1 MHDTKRQRLFQSF
14 PTQLASRTM
23 DDSIKERESSPSG
36 EPISE
41 SKPNTRENGP
51 NIPKWRLV
59 CLCISLCFGL
69 FLALL
74 DTSIV
79 ATALYTIGVE
89 FNSLNSVSW
98 VALAY
103 TLSYLGCAVLFA
115 RIGDIA
121 GRKNAYIAAF
131 IVFFAFSIACGFAKT
146 LNQLIAFRAL
156 QGIGGSGLYSLT
168 MVIFPEISPPA
179 MRRWIGSLAGAVV
192 AMSGV
197 LGPVIG
203 GIITRYT
210 SWRWIFW
217 INTPISI
224 VPLIL
229 FYLVWPNET
238 QLHQSKRRTLRQ
250 LDLVGAFILIIAS
263 VLFVFAF
270 QEAGLE
276 ANSWNKL
283 LFLIPLIVGVV
294 FWILLFAWEFTVQRK
309 WEEKLATMFPW
320 RLIKNRVYMFGLGT
334 TLLMGFPYFVV
345 IYSLQLRFQVVNG
358 KSPLTAG
365 LSLLPMLGSTAV
377 ASFLGGMLNGTKN
390 RVFLTLLAGSGL
402 SVIGTSLLS
411 TLSNTEYV
419 EAKTYGFLVFV
430 GLGFGLTVSTV
441 SMLSNYESSIRD
453 HAVAQGITSQARI
466 LGGSIGIAD
475 STAILSLAQQTQLT
489 GIVSPEQL
497 ASLETS
503 AKLMTYA
510 QLHAVRQAYSDS
522 FSEDMK
528 VCAVV
533 AGVCVLVT
541 IGTWKKNPV
550 TIEQRFKEQIEEE
563 VHRAKGEV
571 MVSEEPK
578 S

>member
-1 MHDTKRQRLFQSF
+1 
-14 PTQLASRTM
+14 M
-23 DDSIKERESSPSG
+23 DDNTPKLESSASD
-36 EPISE
+36 EPIPE
-41 SKPNTRENGP
+41 SRANPQGNGP
-51 NIPKWRLV
+51 NIPKWRLI
-59 CLCISLCFGL
+59 CLCISLCSGL

-131 IVFFAFSIACGFAKT
+131 IIFFAFSIACGFAKT

-168 MVIFPEISPPA
+168 MVIFPEVSPPG

-197 LGPVIG
+197 LGPLIG

-217 INTPISI
+217 INAPIGI

-229 FYLVWPNET
+229 FYLVWPNEN
-238 QLHQSKRRTLRQ
+238 QLHQSKRRPLWQ
-250 LDLVGAFILIIAS
+250 LDLVGACILIIAS
-263 VLFVFAF
+263 ILFVFAF
-270 QEAGLE
+270 QEAGLKT
-276 ANSWNKL
+276 NYWNKP
-283 LFLIPLIVGVV
+283 LFLIPLIVGTV
-294 FWILLFAWEFTVQRK
+294 FWILLFSWEFIVQKK

-320 RLIKNRVYMFGLGT
+320 RLIKNRVYMFGLAT

-345 IYSLQLRFQVVNG
+345 IYSLPLRFQVVNG

-365 LSLLPMLGSTAV
+365 LGLLPMLGSTAI
-377 ASFLGGMLNGTKN
+377 ASFIGGMLNGTKN

-402 SVIGTSLLS
+402 SVIGTSSLS
-411 TLSNTEYV
+411 TLANTEYV

-441 SMLSNYESSIRD
+441 SMLSNYESSICD

-466 LGGSIGIAD
+466 LGGSIGIAA

-489 GIVSPEQL
+489 GIVTPEQL
-497 ASLETS
+497 ASLESS
-503 AKLMTYA
+503 AKSMTYA
-510 QLHAVRQAYSDS
+510 QLHAVRQEYSDS
-522 FSEDMK
+522 FSADMK
-528 VCAVV
+528 VCATV

-541 IGTWKKNPV
+541 VGTWKKNPV
-550 TIEQRFKEQIEEE
+550 TIEQRLREQITEE
-563 VHRAKGEV
+563 VQRLEGQV
-571 MVSEEPK
+571 TQVRVSEEPK

>member
-1 MHDTKRQRLFQSF
+1 
-14 PTQLASRTM
+14 M
-23 DDSIKERESSPSG
+23 DKNTPKLESSASD

-41 SKPNTRENGP
+41 PKPNARGNGP

-59 CLCISLCFGL
+59 CLCISLCSGL

-79 ATALYTIGVE
+79 ATALYNIGVE

-98 VALAY
+98 IALAY

-131 IVFFAFSIACGFAKT
+131 ILFFAFSIACGFAQT

-168 MVIFPEISPPA
+168 MVIFPEISPPG

-217 INTPISI
+217 INAPIGI

-229 FYLVWPNET
+229 FYLVWPNEN
-238 QLHQSKRRTLRQ
+238 QLHQSKRRPLRQ
-250 LDLVGAFILIIAS
+250 LDLVGACILIIAS
-263 VLFVFAF
+263 ILFVFAF
-270 QEAGLE
+270 QEAGLKT
-276 ANSWNKL
+276 NSWNKP
-283 LFLIPLIVGVV
+283 LFLIPLIMGIV
-294 FWILLFAWEFTVQRK
+294 FWILLFAWEFIVQKK

-320 RLIKNRVYMFGLGT
+320 RLIKNRVYMFGLAT

-345 IYSLQLRFQVVNG
+345 IYSLPLRFQVVNG

-365 LSLLPMLGSTAV
+365 LGLLPMLGSTAI

-402 SVIGTSLLS
+402 SVIGTSSLS
-411 TLSNTEYV
+411 TLANTEYV

-466 LGGSIGIAD
+466 LGGSIGIAA

-497 ASLETS
+497 ASLEYS
-503 AKLMTYA
+503 AKTMTYA

-522 FSEDMK
+522 FSEDMI
-528 VCAVV
+528 VCAIV
-533 AGVCVLVT
+533 ASVCVIVT
-541 IGTWKKNPV
+541 IGTRKKNAV
-550 TIEQRFKEQIEEE
+550 TIEQRLREQIAEE
-563 VHRAKGEV
+563 VQRLKGQV
-571 MVSEEPK
+571 TQVRVSEEPK

>member
-1 MHDTKRQRLFQSF
+1 
-14 PTQLASRTM
+14 M
-23 DDSIKERESSPSG
+23 DDSIHKRESSPSG

-41 SKPNTRENGP
+41 SKPNTRQTGP
-51 NIPKWRLV
+51 NIPRWRLV

-131 IVFFAFSIACGFAKT
+131 IIFFAFSIACGFAKT

-168 MVIFPEISPPA
+168 MVIFPEISPPG

-203 GIITRYT
+203 GIIT
-210 SWRWIFW
+210 SA
-217 INTPISI
+217 PIGI

-238 QLHQSKRRTLRQ
+238 QLHQSKRRPLRQ

-263 VLFVFAF
+263 ILFVFAF

-276 ANSWNKL
+276 ANSWNKP
-283 LFLIPLIVGVV
+283 LFLIPLIVGIV
-294 FWILLFAWEFTVQRK
+294 FWILLFSWEFTVQRK

-320 RLIKNRVYMFGLGT
+320 RLIQNRVYMFGLGT

-345 IYSLQLRFQVVNG
+345 IYSLPLRFQVVNG
-358 KSPLTAG
+358 KSPLAAG
-365 LSLLPMLGSTAV
+365 LGLLPMLGSTAV

-390 RVFLTLLAGSGL
+390 RVFFTLLAGSGL
-402 SVIGTSLLS
+402 SVIGTSSLS

-466 LGGSIGIAD
+466 LGGSIGIAA

-503 AKLMTYA
+503 AKSMTYA

-528 VCAVV
+528 VCAIV

-550 TIEQRFKEQIEEE
+550 TIEQRFREQIEEE
-563 VHRAKGEV
+563 VQRAKGEA

>member
-1 MHDTKRQRLFQSF
+1 
-14 PTQLASRTM
+14 M
-23 DDSIKERESSPSG
+23 DNNTPKLESSASD

-41 SKPNTRENGP
+41 SRPNPRGNGP
-51 NIPKWRLV
+51 EIPKRRLV

-79 ATALYTIGVE
+79 ATALYTIGEE

-98 VALAY
+98 IALAY

-131 IVFFAFSIACGFAKT
+131 IIFFVFSIACGSAQT
-146 LNQLIAFRAL
+146 LNQLVAFRAL

-168 MVIFPEISPPA
+168 MVIFPEISPPG

-217 INTPISI
+217 INAPIGI
-224 VPLIL
+224 VPLVL
-229 FYLVWPNET
+229 FYLVWPNEI
-238 QLHQSKRRTLRQ
+238 QLHQSKRRPLRQ
-250 LDLVGAFILIIAS
+250 LDFVGACILIIAS
-263 VLFVFAF
+263 ILFVFAF
-270 QEAGLE
+270 QEAGLKT
-276 ANSWNKL
+276 NSWNKP
-283 LFLIPLIVGVV
+283 LFLIPLIVGKV
-294 FWILLFAWEFTVQRK
+294 FWILLFAWEFIVQKK

-320 RLIKNRVYMFGLGT
+320 RLIKNRVYMFGLAT
-334 TLLMGFPYFVV
+334 TLLMGFPYFVA
-345 IYSLQLRFQVVNG
+345 IYSLPLRFQVVNG

-365 LSLLPMLGSTAV
+365 LGLLPMLGSTAI
-377 ASFLGGMLNGTKN
+377 ASLLGGMLNGTKN
-390 RVFLTLLAGSGL
+390 RVFLTLLVGSGL
-402 SVIGTSLLS
+402 SVIGTSSLS

-419 EAKTYGFLVFV
+419 EAKIYGFLVFV
-430 GLGFGLTVSTV
+430 GSGFGLTVSTV

-453 HAVAQGITSQARI
+453 HAVAQGTTSQARI
-466 LGGSIGIAD
+466 LGGSIGIAA
-475 STAILSLAQQTQLT
+475 STAILGLVQQTQLT
-489 GIVSPEQL
+489 GIVSLEQL
-497 ASLETS
+497 ASLES
-503 AKLMTYA
+503 SGKSMTDS

-528 VCAVV
+528 VCAIV
-533 AGVCVLVT
+533 AGVCVSVT
-541 IGTWKKNPV
+541 VGTWKKNPV
-550 TIEQRFKEQIEEE
+550 TIEQRLREQIAEE
-563 VHRAKGEV
+563 VQRLKGQV
-571 MVSEEPK
+571 TQVRVLEELK

>member
-1 MHDTKRQRLFQSF
+1 
-14 PTQLASRTM
+14 M
-23 DDSIKERESSPSG
+23 DKNTPKLESSASD

-41 SKPNTRENGP
+41 PKPSARGNGP

-59 CLCISLCFGL
+59 CLCISLCSGL

-79 ATALYTIGVE
+79 ATALYNIGVE

-98 VALAY
+98 IALAY

-131 IVFFAFSIACGFAKT
+131 IIFFAFSIACGFAQT

-168 MVIFPEISPPA
+168 MVIFPEISPPG

-217 INTPISI
+217 INAPIGI

-229 FYLVWPNET
+229 FYLVWPNEN
-238 QLHQSKRRTLRQ
+238 QLHQSKRRPLRQ
-250 LDLVGAFILIIAS
+250 LDLVGACILIIAS
-263 VLFVFAF
+263 ILFVFAF
-270 QEAGLE
+270 QEAGLKT
-276 ANSWNKL
+276 NSWNTP
-283 LFLIPLIVGVV
+283 LFLIPLI
-294 FWILLFAWEFTVQRK
+294 EFIVQRK

-320 RLIKNRVYMFGLGT
+320 RLIKNRVYMFGLAT

-345 IYSLQLRFQVVNG
+345 IYSLPLRFQVVNG

-365 LSLLPMLGSTAV
+365 LGLLPMLGSTAI

-402 SVIGTSLLS
+402 SVIGTSSLS
-411 TLSNTEYV
+411 TLANTEYV

-466 LGGSIGIAD
+466 LGGSIGIAA

-489 GIVSPEQL
+489 GIMSPEQL
-497 ASLETS
+497 ASLESS
-503 AKLMTYA
+503 AKTMT
-510 QLHAVRQAYSDS
+510 
-522 FSEDMK
+522 
-528 VCAVV
+528 
-533 AGVCVLVT
+533 
-541 IGTWKKNPV
+541 
-550 TIEQRFKEQIEEE
+550 
-563 VHRAKGEV
+563 
-571 MVSEEPK
+571 
-578 S
+578 

>member
-1 MHDTKRQRLFQSF
+1 MHDTKCQRLFQSF
-14 PTQLASRTM
+14 PTRLTSKIM
-23 DDSIKERESSPSG
+23 DDSIHKRESSPSG

-41 SKPNTRENGP
+41 SKPNTRQTGP
-51 NIPKWRLV
+51 NIPRWRLV

-131 IVFFAFSIACGFAKT
+131 IIFFAFSIACGFAKT

-168 MVIFPEISPPA
+168 MVIFPEISPPG

-203 GIITRYT
+203 GIITRYA

-217 INTPISI
+217 INAPIGI

-238 QLHQSKRRTLRQ
+238 QLHQSKRRPLRQ

-263 VLFVFAF
+263 ILFVFAF

-276 ANSWNKL
+276 ANSWNKP
-283 LFLIPLIVGVV
+283 LFLIPLIVGIV
-294 FWILLFAWEFTVQRK
+294 FWILLFSWEFTVQRK

-320 RLIKNRVYMFGLGT
+320 RLIQNRVYMFGLGT

-345 IYSLQLRFQVVNG
+345 IYSLPLRFQVVNG
-358 KSPLTAG
+358 KSPLAAG
-365 LSLLPMLGSTAV
+365 LGLLPMLGSTAV

-390 RVFLTLLAGSGL
+390 RVFFTLLAGSGL
-402 SVIGTSLLS
+402 SAIGTSSLS

-466 LGGSIGIAD
+466 LGGSIGIAA

-503 AKLMTYA
+503 AKSMTYA

-528 VCAVV
+528 VCAIV

-550 TIEQRFKEQIEEE
+550 TIEQRFREQIEEE
-563 VHRAKGEV
+563 VQRAKGEA